1 MSPLKP
7 SGLHFQSQFFQS
19 FPNHLLITSWGITHF
34 KISNLQ
40 TRKELMQEFI
50 REVEECDL
58 IADQLQTTLQ
68 LHLNSIS

>member
-1 MSPLKP
+1 
-7 SGLHFQSQFFQS
+7 
-19 FPNHLLITSWGITHF
+19 
-34 KISNLQ
+34 
-40 TRKELMQEFI
+40 MQEFI